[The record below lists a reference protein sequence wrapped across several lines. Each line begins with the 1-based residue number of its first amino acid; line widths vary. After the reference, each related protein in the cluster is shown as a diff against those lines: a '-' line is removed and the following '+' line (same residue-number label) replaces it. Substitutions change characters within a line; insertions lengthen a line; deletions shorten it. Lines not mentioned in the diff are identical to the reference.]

1 MLRILSEKLKRKF
14 YEDNAGKT
22 KEVLF
27 ERKNKNGSI
36 LGITDNYIKIEAKYN
51 KKLENKIIN
60 YKLENIN
67 SKQIFA

>member
-1 MLRILSEKLKRKF
+1 M
-14 YEDNAGKT
+14 
-22 KEVLF
+22 LF

-60 YKLENIN
+60 YKLENIT